1 MSDAGVDSGDRKTM
15 LIQRGGFRG
24 VRRFN
29 EFQCGL
35 GIARNL
41 LTARLNKRADGSPP
55 VSLLRDRQPA

>member
-1 MSDAGVDSGDRKTM
+1 M
-15 LIQRGGFRG
+15 LIPRGAFRG

-29 EFQCGL
+29 EFQRGL

-55 VSLLRDRQPA
+55 VSLLRDHQPA